1 MGNDYLL
8 AVNDTQLGIG
18 LRLLY
23 SEGVCGSVVVDT
35 FGIGYEGEV
44 EAIAFKIKVNTN
56 EEKFKEILK
65 KYKILTA

>member
-23 SEGVCGSVVVDT
+23 SEGVRGSVVVDT

-44 EAIAFKIKVNTN
+44 EAIAFKIKVDTN
-56 EEKFKEILK
+56 KEKFKEILK

>member
-8 AVNDTQLGIG
+8 AVNDTQLGIA

-23 SEGVCGSVVVDT
+23 SEGVRGSVVVDT

-44 EAIAFKIKVNTN
+44 EAIAFKIKVDANN
-56 EEKFKEILK
+56 EKFKEISK

>member
-23 SEGVCGSVVVDT
+23 SEGVHCSIVVDT

-44 EAIAFKIKVNTN
+44 EAIAFKIKVDTN
-56 EEKFKEILK
+56 KEKFKEILK
-65 KYKILTA
+65 KYKILIA